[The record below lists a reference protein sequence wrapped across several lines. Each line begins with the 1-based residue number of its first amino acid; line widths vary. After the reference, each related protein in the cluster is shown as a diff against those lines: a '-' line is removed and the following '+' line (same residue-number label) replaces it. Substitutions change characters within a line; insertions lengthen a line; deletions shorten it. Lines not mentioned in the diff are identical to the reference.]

1 MITPSGTESS
11 VRPSAI
17 KKIGAAEIQILWSDG
32 HLSMYRASYLRR
44 HCRCALCV
52 DELTGRPRLVPET
65 IPEDLAILSV
75 ELVGQYA
82 LHFQWSDGHSTGI
95 YPFAQLRALCP
106 CEQCANALREDP
118 SKGPLDT
125 AARE

>member
-1 MITPSGTESS
+1 MAAQTS
-11 VRPSAI
+11 VRPTAI
-17 KKIGAAEIQILWSDG
+17 KKIGAAEIHILWSDG
-32 HLSMYRASYLRR
+32 HASTYRASYLRR

-52 DELTGRPRLVPET
+52 DERTGRPLLAPET
-65 IPEDLAILSV
+65 IPDDLTILSV

-106 CEQCANALREDP
+106 CPQCAQTAPEA
-118 SKGPLDT
+118 PLT
-125 AARE
+125 

>member
-1 MITPSGTESS
+1 MSAHGPI
-11 VRPSAI
+11 RPSAI
-17 KKIGAAEIQILWSDG
+17 KKVGASEIHILWSDG
-32 HLSMYRASYLRR
+32 HASIYRASYLRR

-52 DELTGRPRLVPET
+52 DELTGRPTLVPET
-65 IPEDLAILSV
+65 IPDDLTIISV

-106 CEQCANALREDP
+106 CELCASASSRAA
-118 SKGPLDT
+118 PLT
-125 AARE
+125 

>member
-1 MITPSGTESS
+1 MNARAS
-11 VRPSAI
+11 VRPQAI
-17 KKIGAAEIQILWSDG
+17 KKIGASEIHILWSDG
-32 HLSMYRASYLRR
+32 HASTYRASYLRR

-52 DELTGRPRLVPET
+52 DELTGRSVLAPET
-65 IPEDLAILSV
+65 IPDELTIVSV

-106 CEQCANALREDP
+106 CEHCVSAL
-118 SKGPLDT
+118 SSAAPLT
-125 AARE
+125 

>member
-1 MITPSGTESS
+1 MNAHAA
-11 VRPSAI
+11 VRPRAI
-17 KKIGAAEIQILWSDG
+17 KKIGASELHILWSDG
-32 HLSMYRASYLRR
+32 HTSIYRASYLRR

-52 DELTGRPRLVPET
+52 DEWTGRPLLAPEAIPDDLT
-65 IPEDLAILSV
+65 IVSV

-106 CEQCANALREDP
+106 CEQCAGA
-118 SKGPLDT
+118 SSSHAPLT
-125 AARE
+125 